1 MFGYPWRRLSDVIL
15 QLPVRL
21 RRLALHVVEPKTTV
35 DVAYTAFPRW
45 VGGAFWLLELL
56 LLLLE
61 IAGFPEY
68 YELLAAIFKFR
79 TRKLTEQE
87 IRLAKS
93 IFGEALQYE
102 YIRVDESAHF
112 GPRQGRFCYVSFYT
126 LNSWGRLSTALL
138 IHELTHVWQY
148 QRLGIRYIPRA
159 LAAQRTTSG
168 YNYGGEQALEQ
179 AITSG
184 MGLAFFNLEQQADL
198 VEDYYR
204 LQNGL
209 PATWNRNAAPRLELY
224 ESLLSGV
231 VNCLIMEE

>member
-21 RRLALHVVEPKTTV
+21 QRLALHVVDHKGRS
-35 DVAYTAFPRW
+35 DVAYAAFPRW
-45 VGGAFWLLELL
+45 MSGAFWLLELL
-56 LLLLE
+56 LLVLE

-79 TRKLTEQE
+79 TRKLSAQE

-93 IFGEALQYE
+93 IFGDALQYE
-102 YIRVDESAHF
+102 YIRVDESAHI
-112 GPRQGRFCYVSFYT
+112 GPRQSRFCYVSFYT
-126 LNSWGRLSTALL
+126 LNSWGTFAPPLL

-148 QRLGIRYIPRA
+148 QNLGIRYIPRA
-159 LAAQRTTSG
+159 LAAQHTTPG
-168 YNYGGEQALEQ
+168 YNYGGEAALEL
-179 AITSG
+179 ALASG
-184 MGLAFFNLEQQADL
+184 KGLAFFNLEQQADL

-209 PATWNRNAAPRLELY
+209 RAKWNRNAAISSLHLY
-224 ESLLSGV
+224 ELLLSEV
-231 VNCLIMEE
+231 ANR